1 MNRIEAKAG
10 QWYRDLGTGQ
20 NFEVVMIYPKCGTI
34 EVEYADGTLVEYAV
48 ENWEALNLVHASGP
62 DDTGPLDLVA
72 EAASQED
79 APVTPHTRYTEAV
92 EQPQRTGPQPGCWYR
107 DLDTD
112 RAFEV
117 VKIYAA
123 CGSVEVEFSDG
134 GMEEYAIE
142 AWQRLR
148 LMPCEDPEIAE
159 AALEEDRPAEVQ
171 PDQIAELNP
180 QDPLAM
186 PQAQPSLANLL
197 GTTTIH

>member
-10 QWYRDLGTGQ
+10 HWYRDLESGQ
-20 NFEVVMIYPKCGTI
+20 NFEVVMVYPKCGTI
-34 EVEYADGTLVEYAV
+34 EVEFADGTLVEYAM

-62 DDTGPLDLVA
+62 DDSGPLDIVA
-72 EAASQED
+72 ETATEQDEYEIRKPGYAAD
-79 APVTPHTRYTEAV
+79 H
-92 EQPQRTGPQPGCWYR
+92 QPQRQGPQTGCWYR
-107 DLDTD
+107 DLDSD

-117 VKIYAA
+117 VKIYEA

-148 LMPCEDPEIAE
+148 LIPCEDPEIAE
-159 AALEEDRPAEVQ
+159 EALEASKTET
-171 PDQIAELNP
+171 
-180 QDPLAM
+180 DPLTTPDPLTI
-186 PQAQPSLANLL
+186 PQPQPSLANLL